1 MTDRAVVRP
10 TIFGKPED
18 QVAFMRAVEETREI
32 VPLQIYAMV
41 AKRNH
46 WHFVVRPESSDL
58 DSEFFRRLT
67 ITHTMR
73 A

>member
-1 MTDRAVVRP
+1 
-10 TIFGKPED
+10 
-18 QVAFMRAVEETREI
+18 MRAVEETREI

-46 WHFVVRPESSDL
+46 WHFVVRPEISDPG
-58 DSEFFRRLT
+58 SEFFRRLT
-67 ITHTMR
+67 VMHTMR